1 MGGAEASPF
10 RFESITNKIKA
21 PRQIA
26 ERFAWLG
33 DMDSNHDCQDQNL
46 ESYH

>member
-1 MGGAEASPF
+1 MKKS
-10 RFESITNKIKA
+10 A
-21 PRQIA
+21 PYGTD
-26 ERFAWLG
+26 FLWLG